1 MEVLGSPQGLLACIF
16 RHKVQ
21 LLEAPDS
28 SACASSLLF
37 LIKWAVEPQI
47 RSPQEATAALTA
59 VSIILKQFREPSTDG
74 VSRSFPDRHA
84 AQCKSAF
91 LDKSWSIVRD
101 LRLLHK
107 LQLNP

>member
-1 MEVLGSPQGLLACIF
+1 MEVIGSPQGLLAWIF

-28 SACASSLLF
+28 SASASSLLF
-37 LIKWAVEPQI
+37 LIKWAVEPQV

-74 VSRSFPDRHA
+74 MSRSFPEQYA
-84 AQCKSAF
+84 AECESAF
-91 LDKSWSIVRD
+91 LEKAG
-101 LRLLHK
+101 LLFAVCSCYTSFS
-107 LQLNP
+107 

>member
-37 LIKWAVEPQI
+37 LIKWAVEPQV

-74 VSRSFPDRHA
+74 MSRSFPEQHA
-84 AQCKSAF
+84 AKCESAF
-91 LDKSWSIVRD
+91 LEKHW
-101 LRLLHK
+101 LLVAICSCYASFS
-107 LQLNP
+107 

>member
-37 LIKWAVEPQI
+37 LIKWAVEPQV

-59 VSIILKQFREPSTDG
+59 VSIILKQFREPST
-74 VSRSFPDRHA
+74 VSHDSSR
-84 AQCKSAF
+84 
-91 LDKSWSIVRD
+91 RD
-101 LRLLHK
+101 LCLDWLSGVIMGGERPGRDY
-107 LQLNP
+107 LQSV